1 LPASDFENGNAPSER
16 ANQTTVCS
24 EPAHGG
30 FFGRLD
36 GVSEMK
42 NDKNDVDADALRES
56 FRKIF
61 DGVFAP
67 KPKKPRDLNLR
78 ANPSQKPASA
88 TPDSKCR

>member
-1 LPASDFENGNAPSER
+1 
-16 ANQTTVCS
+16 
-24 EPAHGG
+24 
-30 FFGRLD
+30 
-36 GVSEMK
+36 MK

-78 ANPSQKPASA
+78 ATPSQKPAAA
-88 TPDSKCR
+88 TPDRCR